1 VHSTTNMTAVRF
13 EKPSS
18 KTFNLCIHLGLI
30 TSCVRRDLSI
40 RLQPLAFDTENGS
53 RYTNRIPTG
62 YRQQTRKWP
71 EIHVNNDKTI

>member
-1 VHSTTNMTAVRF
+1 
-13 EKPSS
+13 
-18 KTFNLCIHLGLI
+18 
-30 TSCVRRDLSI
+30 VRRDLSI